1 MKRKDF
7 IRTSAMAGIAA
18 VSGGGVFANALNDKK
33 IIKPPLLRKGDK
45 VGIAAPGSYIT
56 EEELEETK
64 KNIRSLGLVPFYTE
78 NILAKDGYLAGTD
91 KQRASDINR
100 MFADKSVKAVWAARG
115 GYGAARILGMI
126 DYNAIRR
133 NPKILIGYSDITAL
147 LYAVFAKTG
156 LISFHGPV
164 GISTFDEFSVHS
176 LKQILFDAETNIS
189 LTPSEKFPTPLT
201 IRSGKAS
208 GKLIGGNLS
217 LAVSLIGTPYDVSSK
232 GKIIFLEEINE
243 EPYRIDRMLTQ
254 MIQADKF
261 KDAAGIALGRFVK
274 CSPKEEDPEFESSF
288 TLEEVLYDRL
298 FNLGIPVVY
307 GLSFGHIDNK
317 YTLPFGSEAELDAKT
332 GVIKLTESAAI

>member
-7 IRTSAMAGIAA
+7 FRTSVIAGFAA
-18 VSGGGVFANALNDKK
+18 ASGKNIFAEIPSGIK
-33 IIKPPLLRKGDK
+33 IIKPPRLRTGDK
-45 VGIAAPGSYIT
+45 VGVVAPGSYLT
-56 EEELEETK
+56 EDELSNAE
-64 KNIRSLGLVPFYTE
+64 KNIRSLGLIPFYTE
-78 NILAKDGYLAGTD
+78 NILAKEGYLAGTD
-91 KQRASDINR
+91 GQRASDINR
-100 MFADKSVKAVWAARG
+100 MFADKSIKAVWAARG
-115 GYGAARILGMI
+115 GYGSARILDMI
-126 DYNAIRR
+126 DYNIIRR

-176 LKQILFDAETNIS
+176 LKQILFDAESNITLS
-189 LTPSEKFPTPLT
+189 PSSKFPAPLT

-208 GKLIGGNLS
+208 GKLVGGNLS
-217 LAVSLIGTPYDVSSK
+217 LAVSLIGTPFDVSSK

-243 EPYRIDRMLTQ
+243 EPYRVDRMLTQ

-298 FNLGIPVVY
+298 FKLGIPVVY

-317 YTLPFGSEAELDAKT
+317 YTLPFGAEAELDTKN
-332 GVIKLTESAAI
+332 GIIELTESAVS